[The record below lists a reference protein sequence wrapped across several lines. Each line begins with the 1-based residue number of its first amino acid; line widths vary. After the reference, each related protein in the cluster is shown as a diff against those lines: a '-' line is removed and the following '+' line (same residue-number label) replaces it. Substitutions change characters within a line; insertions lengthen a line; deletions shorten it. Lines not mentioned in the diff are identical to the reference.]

1 MAMFSEL
8 LDTIVTK
15 VEGSLAAVVMGMD
28 GIAIEKRS
36 LDETIN
42 VETLAAEYTS
52 AIRLSSSSAQEV
64 GLGLLEEY
72 ILLTEDRIITI
83 RMITSDYFLLLLL
96 AREGNIGRAR
106 FELKKAKYLLA
117 KEFVF

>member
-1 MAMFSEL
+1 MFSEL
-8 LDTIVTK
+8 LDSIVNK
-15 VEGSLAAVVMGMD
+15 VEGTLAAVIMGMD
-28 GIAIEKRS
+28 GIAIEKRN
-36 LDETIN
+36 LDDNIN
-42 VETLAAEYTS
+42 VEILAAEYTS

-64 GLGLLEEY
+64 GLGVLEEY
-72 ILLTEDRIITI
+72 ILLTENRIITI